1 MGFEVTLETVEF
13 PAVWLAEVMTSKNYD
28 MSIIAHVEARDIPAL
43 FGNPDYYLGYDNES
57 VRADLLAADTAV
69 TVEEQ
74 VDHMKAAVAT
84 IMSDAGA
91 LTVFNLPNIVVTS
104 PGVTGVTPT
113 VVTDALALAGME
125 KQ

>member
-1 MGFEVTLETVEF
+1 M
-13 PAVWLAEVMTSKNYD
+13 WLADVMTAKNYD

-43 FGNPDYYLGYDNES
+43 FGNPGYYLGYDNEQ

-74 VDHMKAAVAT
+74 VDHMESAVSA

-91 LTVFNLPNIVVTS
+91 LTVFNLPNIVVTA
-104 PGVTGVTPT
+104 PGVSGVAPT

-125 KQ
+125 KR